1 MLISKSTKY
10 DANALVTFKLANGD
24 EIVGRVAE
32 ETETHYHIERPCTVV
47 PSQKGIMLIASLF
60 TADPAIDITVSK
72 NHVLF
77 HAPSAGEVRD
87 YYVKVTTGIESV
99 NPGGI
104 ITV

>member
-1 MLISKSTKY
+1 MLIQKSKY

-24 EIVGRVAE
+24 EIIGRVSE
-32 ETETHYHIERPCTVV
+32 ETDTYYTLERPCTVV

-60 TADPAIDITVSK
+60 TADPATDITISK

-77 HAPSAGEVRD
+77 HAPSAREVQD
-87 YYVKVTTGIESV
+87 YYIKTTTGIESV

-104 ITV
+104 VTGL